1 MKRILLIGMLSV
13 IFAAYG
19 QDDPYKGPAEQKAIK
34 MAHDI
39 LKVYYPS
46 GDLCFSDSIYDSD
59 WFGLGKEVDKEIREE
74 LRLITWVK
82 PPVLEKPVY
91 SSTLSSIFGPDACE
105 CRKYVAEFT
114 APYKGVIRCEIVPSN
129 DRKPYFGQKPIFLF
143 KFKDN
148 GEIYEIYKHI
158 MHML

>member
-13 IFAAYG
+13 ILAVYG
-19 QDDPYKGPAEQKAIK
+19 QDDPYQRPAAQKAIK

-59 WFGLGKEVDKEIREE
+59 WFGLGKEVDKEIKEE
-74 LRLITWVK
+74 LRLINWVK
-82 PPVLEKPVY
+82 RFLDAPVY
-91 SSTLSSIFGPDACE
+91 SSTLSSVFGADACE

-129 DRKPYFGQKPIFLF
+129 DRNPYFGQKPIFIF
-143 KFKDN
+143 KFNDD
-148 GEIYEIYKHI
+148 GEIYEIYKNI
-158 MHML
+158 MHLL